1 MRILWFLL
9 GVLVAL
15 APGTAETLVGSGFN
29 VSYQPYLNLTGFS
42 QNVTISCSSC
52 TVNVTVFPAS
62 NLYTGFSCHGL
73 NASSTSVSGPGVVT
87 VTFFNTSCPPGRYLA
102 YVNFTNSTNAS
113 DVLTANFTV
122 DVPFTPGNQ
131 VLNNTWIV
139 KGTRTGA
146 VYYLNVSGTENYT
159 QFIFYFMNLSSS
171 VDIEAV
177 LKGPNTVQK
186 IVGTGYLLR
195 RPVVPGLYEL
205 NLTASG
211 ENIGFL
217 FLSTL
222 NTSNASG
229 LETDGTNLGTL
240 VPGEKKTF
248 NFTVVNKGLLTYD
261 LYRVA
266 LPFFFLNETR
276 SPSDNF
282 TEIMI
287 PTVSMVKIGVYPEGK
302 FNFTV
307 SGPGVTYGPVQS
319 LSFIAAPGIW
329 NISVKNYTTENY
341 TLSVSVYYDPDSLI
355 NGTASPEWFELNG
368 TTFTVGPFDRVFV
381 NGTLTASAPMSGR
394 HVILLLYAN
403 KTKLV
408 SLFHPVVFNI
418 SSGELSV
425 NGFVRE
431 MTYTIYQNP
440 APITRTFRFTV
451 KNTGNLNFTLVSGS
465 PNASVTSQ
473 APVGLRP
480 GESGTLNVTV
490 NFTDLINLGNY
501 EFLVYLNASRAL
513 PSDTFLLRL
522 NVTIT
527 LGLNVSVLNVTN
539 SSAFVQVLYANST
552 PVTDLGKSNFS
563 LMAIHMNASFVG
575 LPEVLGV
582 SGSGNYSLNF
592 STTDLPG
599 GVYILNVFAERIFEK
614 SSRRLLGDDYR
625 LIYVSNPGFYPYF
638 VKRCDSV
645 KNGSECVVNVSVR
658 NYGERGSVGLDL
670 SVDGK
675 LSVTSSGSSCASG
688 SGLNVEIPA
697 GGTCYVWWILKAGS
711 TTGVAKGWINLS
723 SKFAMRNLTFATTIY
738 SVSSGSG
745 SSSQP
750 SPQSPEPEE
759 GLEPSLSII
768 DYPSEIQVERGDSRE
783 VEVKVRNTGRIYMR
797 DVRLDVK
804 GINESWFSSEDS
816 WSIPSGVPRVFV
828 VRFEI
833 PKSAEPGRYEIEFEA
848 GNDKASDSVESAL
861 VVLPDKELREEIE
874 KNLSAIKETI
884 ESIKDGNVSEVRVL
898 VERAEEFIS
907 TGDYL
912 SAYKLLPNITSALQ
926 KLGANETGSL
936 GSQVSASK
944 REGIPILPVVVF
956 VAAGVLGL
964 VVYLLLPPP
973 HGYEP
978 EQGFRYVPPE
988 ERNKPRIKKL
998 IEKIKGTVKKNDDQ
1012 GRVS

>member
-29 VSYQPYLNLTGFS
+29 VSYQPYLNFTAFS
-42 QNVTISCSSC
+42 QNVTVSCPSC
-52 TVNVTVFPAS
+52 TVNVTVLPAYH
-62 NLYTGFSCHGL
+62 LYTDLSCRAL
-73 NASSTSVSGPGVVT
+73 NASTTAVSGPGVVT

-102 YVNFTNSTNAS
+102 YVNFTDSTNAS
-113 DVLTANFTV
+113 NSLTANFTV

-131 VLNNTWIV
+131 ILNNTWIV
-139 KGTRTGA
+139 NGTRTGA

-159 QFIFYFMNLSSS
+159 QFIFYFTNTSSGE
-171 VDIEAV
+171 IEAL

-186 IVGTGYLLR
+186 VEGTGFILH

-205 NLTASG
+205 SLRASG

-229 LETDGTNLGTL
+229 LETGGTDLGTL
-240 VPGEKKTF
+240 VPGERKTF
-248 NFTVVNKGLLTYD
+248 NFTIVNKGLLAYD
-261 LYRVA
+261 LRRVSFP
-266 LPFFFLNETR
+266 LFFMNETR

-287 PTVSMVKIGVYPEGK
+287 PAISLVKVGVYPEGK

-307 SGPGVTYGPVQS
+307 SGPGFTYGPVPS
-319 LSFIAAPGIW
+319 LSFYATPGIW
-329 NISVKNYTTENY
+329 NISVKNYSSENY
-341 TLSVSVYYDPDSLI
+341 TLSVAVYYDPASLI
-355 NGTASPEWFELNG
+355 SGMRSPDWLELNG
-368 TTFTVGPFDRVFV
+368 TSFTVGPLDRVFV

-394 HVILLLYAN
+394 HMILLFYVN
-403 KTKLV
+403 KTELV
-408 SLFHPVVFNI
+408 SMFHPVVFNI

-431 MTYTIYQNP
+431 MTYTIYQNL
-440 APITRTFRFTV
+440 APLSRTFRFTV

-465 PNASVTSQ
+465 PNASVTSR
-473 APVGLRP
+473 APATLNP
-480 GESGTLNVTV
+480 GESGILNVTL
-490 NFTDLINLGNY
+490 NFSDLIITGNY
-501 EFLVYLNASRAL
+501 GFLVYLNASRAL
-513 PSDTFLLRL
+513 PSDTFLLKL

-527 LGLNVSVLNVTN
+527 LGLNVSMLNVTN
-539 SSAFVQVLYANST
+539 SSAFVQVLYANLT
-552 PVTDLGKSNFS
+552 PVTDLGKSNFT
-563 LMAIHMNASFVG
+563 LKAVHMNASFVG

-592 STTDLPG
+592 STADLPG
-599 GVYILNVFAERIFEK
+599 GVYMLGLLAERFH
-614 SSRRLLGDDYR
+614 LLGDDDR

-645 KNGSECVVNVSVR
+645 RNGSECVVNVSVR

-670 SVDGK
+670 SLDGK

-688 SGLNVEIPA
+688 SGLNVEVPA
-697 GGTCYVWWILKAGS
+697 GGVCYVWWVLKAGS
-711 TTGVAKGWINLS
+711 STGTARGWINLS

-738 SVSSGSG
+738 SVSSSSG
-745 SSSQP
+745 FSSQP
-750 SPQSPEPEE
+750 SSQPPPEPEE

-768 DYPSEIQVERGDSRE
+768 DYPSEIQIERGNSKE
-783 VEVKVRNTGRIYMR
+783 VEIKVRNTGRVYLR
-797 DVRLDVK
+797 GVHLEVK

-816 WSIPSGVPRVFV
+816 WSIPSGVPRVFT

-848 GNDKASDSVESAL
+848 RNDKASDSVESAL

-874 KNLSAIKETI
+874 KNLSAIRKTL
-884 ESIKDGNVSEVRVL
+884 ESIEGGNVSEVRVL
-898 VERAEEFIS
+898 VERAEEFVS

-912 SAYKLLPNITSALQ
+912 SAYRLLPNITSALQ
-926 KLGANETGSL
+926 ELTANETEKL
-936 GSQVSASK
+936 GSQVSASRK
-944 REGIPILPVVVF
+944 EGFPILPVVVF
-956 VAAGVLGL
+956 VAAGVVGL
-964 VVYLLLPPP
+964 IVYLLLPPP

-978 EQGFRYVPPE
+978 EEGFRYVPPE

-998 IEKIKGTVKKNDDQ
+998 IERIKGVVKKNDDQ